1 MNGFVAIDVPRVEGI
16 SVELIPPN
24 TLKLVGTMTRKE
36 PSTDLAGFFRL
47 LHADA
52 VHRHVAV
59 FWVDVCGLTFVNSS
73 SIRLFIDWAAWV
85 KAEAGHRYVL
95 AFRTSRHVTWQ
106 TTAFSALTSLMKECV
121 TVERV

>member
-1 MNGFVAIDVPRVEGI
+1 MNGMTPIGVPKVDGIVVEI
-16 SVELIPPN
+16 VQPN
-24 TLKLVGTMTRKE
+24 TLKLGGTLTRKE
-36 PSTDLAGFFRL
+36 PSADLAGFFRL
-47 LHADA
+47 LHEDA
-52 VHRHVAV
+52 VARKMAV
-59 FWVDVCGLTFVNSS
+59 FWVDVTGLTFVNSS

-85 KAEAGHRYVL
+85 KAETGHRYVL